1 MYRIEYEVKLNEMGR
16 PCIDLPEDYE
26 HRPEDRFFAIELA
39 RYVLQDVYNRKS
51 SEFDTEAVKTI
62 DISIRLLGQVG
73 DEIARILWNQM
84 KTMGEV
90 AVMLD
95 KKFHLQTESFDELE
109 KSTFSNYILH
119 NNKIYEKK
127 EGLRVFVVDQVC
139 IYELKKDTE
148 NQLYW
153 AIYES

>member
-1 MYRIEYEVKLNEMGR
+1 MYRIEYEIKLNEMGR

-39 RYVLQDVYNRKS
+39 RYVLQDVYNRRS
-51 SEFDTEAVKTI
+51 AEFDTEAAKTI

-90 AVMLD
+90 AIMLD
-95 KKFHLQTESFDELE
+95 TKFHFQVESFDELD
-109 KSTFSNYILH
+109 KSSFSNYILH

-127 EGLRVFVVDQVC
+127 EGLKAFVADQGF
-139 IYELKKDTE
+139 IYELQKDTE
-148 NQLYW
+148 NQLFW
-153 AIYES
+153 TITS